1 MPLTKIQ
8 FAPGID
14 KQNTEY
20 GAEGRWTDSDMVR
33 FRYGLPE
40 KIGGWIKLISQTL
53 VGVVRDMHAWS
64 DLDGIR
70 YMALGTDRKLYV
82 YSEGAAYDI
91 TPIRATQTGLSNPF
105 ATASGSAIVTVT
117 DSAHGAQT
125 GDFVTFT
132 STAPIAG
139 LDMNKEFEITAY
151 VNTDTYTVTYTGSTA
166 NATVAAGGG
175 TVTAAYQISIG
186 LANSAYGYGWGTGAW
201 NVGTWNTPRST
212 STVKIEAREWSFD
225 NFGED
230 LLATVSEGGTYRWD
244 TSVGSG
250 TRAAIISQA
259 PTSSRFNLVSPT
271 DRHVFLFGTE
281 TTIGS
286 TSTTD
291 PLFLR
296 WSSQEDYTTWT
307 PTAVNTA
314 GSFRIQD
321 GSKIMAATRSRGAIL
336 VWTDTSLHG
345 MQFVGPPFTFSLSQI
360 GANCGAVSN
369 HCVKDVNG
377 ITYWMSQNSFFAFDG
392 AVKKIPCSVQDYVFS
407 DFNITTQPETYC
419 GLNSEKNEIT
429 WFYCSLNA
437 QQIDRYVTL
446 NYLEQSWSIG
456 TMARTSW
463 VDYGV
468 YENPYATE
476 YSTSAIA
483 TTPSVLG
490 LTAGASTFY
499 VQESGFDAD
508 GSPLV
513 AYVTSGD
520 FDIQDGQHLLHIGRG
535 IPDFQNLANTV
546 DVSLKFKT
554 YPASSSSITK
564 TSTISTTT
572 TKFDIRGRGRQGQ
585 LTIQSDALGDNWRFG
600 TLRLDVQP
608 DGGR

>member
-40 KIGGWIKLISQTL
+40 KIGGWAKLISETL
-53 VGVVRDMHAWS
+53 IGVVRDMHAWS
-64 DLDGIR
+64 DLNGIR

-91 TPIRATQTGLSNPF
+91 TPVRRTSGSLTNPF
-105 ATASGSAIVTVT
+105 TTVNASSIVTVT
-117 DSAHGAQT
+117 DAGHGAQA
-125 GDFVTFT
+125 GDFVTFSGA
-132 STAPIAG
+132 STVNG
-139 LDMNKEFEITAY
+139 LDMNKEFEITTY
-151 VNTDTYTVTYTGSTA
+151 VDANTYKVTYTGSTA
-166 NATVAAGGG
+166 SGAGSGGG
-175 TVTAAYQISIG
+175 SSVVATYDISIG
-186 LANSAYGYGWGTGAW
+186 LANSAYGYGWGTGTW
-201 NVGTWNTPRST
+201 NTGTWNTPRST
-212 STVKIEAREWSFD
+212 STVTIDGRQWSFD

-230 LLATVSEGGTYRWD
+230 LIATVSEGGTYRWD
-244 TSVGSG
+244 TSVGTG
-250 TRAAIISQA
+250 TPAAIISNA
-259 PTSSRFNLVSPT
+259 PTVSRFTLVSPT

-286 TSTTD
+286 SGTAD

-296 WSSQEDYTTWT
+296 FSSQEDYNTWV
-307 PTAVNTA
+307 PTATNTA

-321 GSKIMAATRSRGAIL
+321 GSKIMAAARSRGAIL

-345 MQFVGPPFTFSLSQI
+345 MQFVGPPFTFSLNQL

-377 ITYWMSQNSFFAFDG
+377 ITYWMSQNSFYMFDG
-392 AVKKIPCSVQDYVFS
+392 AVKKIPCSVQDYVFG

-429 WFYCSLNA
+429 WFYCSGTA
-437 QQIDRYVTL
+437 EQIDRYVSL

-456 TMARTSW
+456 TLARTAW

-468 YENPYATE
+468 YEYPYATE
-476 YSTSAIA
+476 YSTTATA

-490 LTAGASTFY
+490 LTDGATTFY
-499 VQESGFDAD
+499 RQEFGVDAD
-508 GSPLV
+508 GSALD
-513 AYVTSGD
+513 AFVTSGD
-520 FDIQDGQHLLHIGRG
+520 FDIQDGQELLHIGRG
-535 IPDFQNLANTV
+535 IPDFQNLSGTV
-546 DVSLKFKT
+546 DVELKFKT
-554 YPASSSSITK
+554 YPSSSTSITT
-564 TSTISTTT
+564 TSTVSTST

-585 LTIQSDALGDNWRFG
+585 LTIRSDAVGDNWRFG

>member
-40 KIGGWIKLISQTL
+40 KIGGWSKLISETL
-53 VGVVRDMHAWS
+53 IGVVRDMHAWS
-64 DLDGIR
+64 DLNGIR

-82 YSEGAAYDI
+82 YSEGAVYDI
-91 TPIRATQTGLSNPF
+91 TPVRRTSGSLTNPF
-105 ATASGSAIVTVT
+105 TTVNASSVVTVT
-117 DSAHGAQT
+117 DAGHGAQA
-125 GDFVTFT
+125 GDFVTFSGA
-132 STAPIAG
+132 STVNG
-139 LDMNKEFEITAY
+139 LDMNKEFEITTY
-151 VNTDTYTVTYTGSTA
+151 VDANTYKVTYTGTTA
-166 NATVAAGGG
+166 SGAGSGGG
-175 TVTAAYQISIG
+175 SSVVATYDISIG
-186 LANSAYGYGWGTGAW
+186 LANSAYGYGWGTGTW
-201 NVGTWNTPRST
+201 NTSTWNTPRST
-212 STVKIEAREWSFD
+212 STVTIDGRQWSFD

-230 LLATVSEGGTYRWD
+230 LIATVSEGGTYRWD
-244 TSVGSG
+244 TSVGTG
-250 TRAAIISQA
+250 TPAAVISNA
-259 PTSSRFNLVSPT
+259 PTVSRFTLVSPT

-286 TSTTD
+286 SGTAD

-296 WSSQEDYTTWT
+296 FSSQEDYNTWV
-307 PTAVNTA
+307 PTATNTA

-321 GSKIMAATRSRGAIL
+321 GSKIMAAARSRGAIL

-345 MQFVGPPFTFSLSQI
+345 MQFVGPPFTFSLNQL

-377 ITYWMSQNSFFAFDG
+377 ITYWMSQNSFYMFDG
-392 AVKKIPCSVQDYVFS
+392 AVKKIPCSVQDYVFG

-437 QQIDRYVTL
+437 EQIDRYVSL

-456 TMARTSW
+456 TLARTAW

-468 YENPYATE
+468 YEYPYATE
-476 YSTSAIA
+476 YSKTAIA

-490 LTAGASTFY
+490 LTDGASTFY
-499 VQESGFDAD
+499 IQEFGVDAD
-508 GSPLV
+508 GSALD

-520 FDIQDGQHLLHIGRG
+520 FDIQDGQELLHIGRG
-535 IPDFQNLANTV
+535 IPDFQNLSGTV
-546 DVSLKFKT
+546 DVELKFKT
-554 YPASSSSITK
+554 YPASSTSITK
-564 TSTISTTT
+564 TSTVSTST

-585 LTIQSDALGDNWRFG
+585 LTIKSDAVGDNWRFG

>member
-40 KIGGWIKLISQTL
+40 KIGGWSKLISETL
-53 VGVVRDMHAWS
+53 IGVVRDMHAWS
-64 DLDGIR
+64 DLNGIR

-82 YSEGAAYDI
+82 YSEGAVYDI
-91 TPIRATQTGLSNPF
+91 TPVRATQAGLSNPF
-105 ATASGSAIVTVT
+105 ATTNGSATITVT
-117 DSAHGAQT
+117 DTAHGAQA
-125 GDFVTFT
+125 GDFVTFSGA
-132 STAPIAG
+132 STTAG
-139 LDMNKEFEITAY
+139 LDMNKEFEISTY
-151 VNTDTYTVTYTGSTA
+151 VDANTYTITYTGSTA
-166 NATVAAGGG
+166 NATGNGGG
-175 TVTAAYQISIG
+175 TVTATYDISIG
-186 LANSAYGYGWGTGAW
+186 LAASAYGYGWGTGGW
-201 NVGTWNTPRST
+201 NEGTWNTPRSS
-212 STVKIEAREWSFD
+212 STVKIDGRQWSFD

-230 LLATVSEGGTYRWD
+230 LIATVSEGGTYRWD
-244 TSVGSG
+244 TSVGTG
-250 TRAAIISQA
+250 TPAAIIANA
-259 PTSSRFNLVSPT
+259 PTVSRFTLVSPV

-281 TTIGS
+281 TTIGTSS
-286 TSTTD
+286 TAD

-296 WSSQEDYTTWT
+296 FSSQEDYNTWI
-307 PTAVNTA
+307 PTATNTA

-321 GSKIMAATRSRGAIL
+321 GSKIMAAVRSRGAIL

-345 MQFVGPPFTFSLSQI
+345 MQFVGPPFTFNLNQL

-377 ITYWMSQNSFFAFDG
+377 VTYWMSQNSFYMFDG
-392 AVKKIPCSVQDYVFS
+392 AVKKLPCSVQDYVFG

-429 WFYCSLNA
+429 WFYCSANA

-446 NYLEQSWSIG
+446 NYLEASWSIG
-456 TMARTSW
+456 TLARTSW

-476 YSTSAIA
+476 YSTTATA

-499 VQESGFDAD
+499 IQEFGTDAD
-508 GSPLV
+508 GS
-513 AYVTSGD
+513 AMNAFVTSGD
-520 FDIQDGQHLLHIGRG
+520 FDIQDGQELLHIGRG
-535 IPDFQNLANTV
+535 IPDFQDLAGTV
-546 DVSLKFKT
+546 DLELKFKT
-554 YPASSSSITK
+554 YPASSTSM
-564 TSTISTTT
+564 TSTATVSTST

-585 LTIQSDALGDNWRFG
+585 LTIRSDAVGDNWRFG

>member
-40 KIGGWIKLISQTL
+40 KIGGWAKLISETL
-53 VGVVRDMHAWS
+53 IGVVRDMHAWS
-64 DLDGIR
+64 DLNGIR

-91 TPIRATQTGLSNPF
+91 TPVRRTSGSLTNPF
-105 ATASGSAIVTVT
+105 TTVNASSIVTVT
-117 DSAHGAQT
+117 DAGHGAQA
-125 GDFVTFT
+125 GDFVTFSGA
-132 STAPIAG
+132 STVNG
-139 LDMNKEFEITAY
+139 LDMNKEFEITTY
-151 VNTDTYTVTYTGSTA
+151 VDANTYKVTYTGSTA
-166 NATVAAGGG
+166 SGAGSGGG
-175 TVTAAYQISIG
+175 SSVVATYDISIG
-186 LANSAYGYGWGTGAW
+186 LANSAYGYGWGTGTW
-201 NVGTWNTPRST
+201 NTGTWNTPRST
-212 STVKIEAREWSFD
+212 STVTIDGRQWSFD

-230 LLATVSEGGTYRWD
+230 LIATVSEGGITYLATLVPNLAD
-244 TSVGSG
+244 VSKYAVVAGAVTGGGLTVI
-250 TRAAIISQA
+250 ANA
-259 PTSSRFNLVSPT
+259 PTVSRFTLVSPT

-286 TSTTD
+286 SGTAD

-296 WSSQEDYTTWT
+296 FSSQEDYNTWV
-307 PTAVNTA
+307 PTATNTA

-321 GSKIMAATRSRGAIL
+321 GSKIMAAARSRGAIL

-345 MQFVGPPFTFSLSQI
+345 MQFVGPPFTFSLNQL

-377 ITYWMSQNSFFAFDG
+377 ITYWMSQNSFYMFDG
-392 AVKKIPCSVQDYVFS
+392 AVKKIPCSVQDYVFG

-429 WFYCSLNA
+429 WFYCSGTA
-437 QQIDRYVTL
+437 DQIDRYVSL
-446 NYLEQSWSIG
+446 NYLEQSWSTDG
-456 TMARTSW
+456 
-463 VDYGV
+463 
-468 YENPYATE
+468 
-476 YSTSAIA
+476 A
-483 TTPSVLG
+483 TT
-490 LTAGASTFY
+490 FY
-499 VQESGFDAD
+499 RQEFGVDAD
-508 GSPLV
+508 GSALD
-513 AYVTSGD
+513 AFVTSGD
-520 FDIQDGQHLLHIGRG
+520 FDIQDGQELLHIGRG
-535 IPDFQNLANTV
+535 IPDFQNLSGTV
-546 DVSLKFKT
+546 DVELKFKT
-554 YPASSSSITK
+554 YPSSSTSITT
-564 TSTISTTT
+564 TSTVSTST

-585 LTIQSDALGDNWRFG
+585 LTIRSDAVGDNWRFG

>member
-20 GAEGRWTDSDMVR
+20 GAEGRWTDSDLVR

-40 KIGGWIKLISQTL
+40 KIGGWTKLIQEKL
-53 VGVVRDMHAWS
+53 IGVVRDMHAWS
-64 DLDGIR
+64 DLNGIR

-91 TPIRATQTGLSNPF
+91 TPIRATQAGLSNPF
-105 ATASGSAIVTVT
+105 ATTNGSAIITVT
-117 DSAHGAQT
+117 DTAHGAQA
-125 GDFVTFT
+125 GDFVTFSGA
-132 STAPIAG
+132 STTAG
-139 LDMNKEFEITAY
+139 LDMNKEFEITTY
-151 VNTDTYTVTYTGSTA
+151 VDANSYTITYTGSTA
-166 NATVAAGGG
+166 NATGNAGG
-175 TVTAAYQISIG
+175 TVTATYDISVG

-201 NVGTWNTPRST
+201 NTGTWNTPRST
-212 STVKIEAREWSFD
+212 STVKIEGRQWSFD

-230 LLATVSEGGTYRWD
+230 LIATVSEGGTYRWD
-244 TSVGSG
+244 TSVGTG
-250 TRAAIISQA
+250 TPAAIITQA
-259 PTSSRFNLVSPT
+259 PTNSRFTLVSPV

-281 TTIGS
+281 TIIG
-286 TSTTD
+286 TSSSAD

-296 WSSQEDYTTWT
+296 FSSQEDYNTWI
-307 PTAVNTA
+307 PTATNTA

-321 GSKIMAATRSRGAIL
+321 GSKIMAAARSRGAIL

-345 MQFVGPPFTFSLSQI
+345 MQFVGPPFTFSLNQL

-377 ITYWMSQNSFFAFDG
+377 ITYWMSQNSFYMFDG
-392 AVKKIPCSVQDYVFS
+392 AVKKLPCSVQDYVFG

-429 WFYCSLNA
+429 WFYCSSNA

-456 TMARTSW
+456 SLARTSW

-468 YENPYATE
+468 YEYPYATE
-476 YSTSAIA
+476 YSTTASG
-483 TTPSVLG
+483 TVPSVLG
-490 LTAGASTFY
+490 LTAGASTFFI
-499 VQESGFDAD
+499 QEFGFDAD
-508 GSPLV
+508 GS
-513 AYVTSGD
+513 AMTAFVTSGD
-520 FDIQDGQHLLHIGRG
+520 FDIQDGQELLHIGRG
-535 IPDFQNLANTV
+535 IPDFQNLAGSV
-546 DVSLKFKT
+546 DLSLTFKT
-554 YPASSSSITK
+554 YPASSTSITK
-564 TSTISTTT
+564 TSTVSTTT

-585 LTIQSDALGDNWRFG
+585 LKIESDAIGDNWRFG

>member
-1 MPLTKIQ
+1 MLTKIQ

-40 KIGGWIKLISQTL
+40 KIGGWSKLIAETL
-53 VGVVRDMHAWS
+53 IGVVRDMHAWS

-91 TPIRATQTGLSNPF
+91 TPIRRTSGTLTNPF
-105 ATASGSAIVTVT
+105 TTINASAVVTVVDT
-117 DSAHGAQT
+117 GHGAQA
-125 GDFVTFT
+125 GDFVTFSGA
-132 STAPIAG
+132 STING
-139 LDMNKEFEITAY
+139 LDMNKEFEITTY
-151 VNTDTYTVTYTGSTA
+151 VDANTYKVTYTGSTA
-166 NATVAAGGG
+166 SGASTGGG
-175 TVTAAYQISIG
+175 SVVATYDINIG
-186 LANSAYGYGWGTGAW
+186 LAASAYGYGWGTGTW
-201 NVGTWNTPRST
+201 NTGTWNTPRST
-212 STVKIEAREWSFD
+212 STVTIDGRQWSFD

-230 LLATVSEGGTYRWD
+230 LIATVSGGGTYRWD
-244 TSVGSG
+244 TSVGTG
-250 TRAAIISQA
+250 TPAAIISNA
-259 PTSSRFNLVSPT
+259 PTVSRFTLVSPT

-286 TSTTD
+286 SGTAD

-296 WSSQEDYTTWT
+296 FSSQEDYNTWT
-307 PTAVNTA
+307 PKATNTS

-321 GSKIMAATRSRGAIL
+321 GSKIMAAARSRGAIL

-345 MQFVGPPFTFSLSQI
+345 MQFVGPPFTFSLNQI

-377 ITYWMSQNSFFAFDG
+377 ITYWMSQNSFYMFDG

-437 QQIDRYVTL
+437 QQIDRYVSL
-446 NYLEQSWSIG
+446 NYLENSWSIG
-456 TMARTSW
+456 TLARTAW

-468 YENPYATE
+468 YEYPYATE
-476 YSTSAIA
+476 YSTTATA
-483 TTPSVLG
+483 TTPSILG
-490 LTAGASTFY
+490 LTAGASTFFI
-499 VQESGFDAD
+499 QEYGFDAD
-508 GSPLV
+508 GAALD
-513 AYVTSGD
+513 AHVTSGD
-520 FDIQDGQHLLHIGRG
+520 FDIQDGQELLHIGRG
-535 IPDFQNLANTV
+535 IPDFQNLAGTV
-546 DVSLKFKT
+546 DVELNFKT
-554 YPASSSSITK
+554 YPASSTSITK

-585 LTIQSDALGDNWRFG
+585 LTIKSDAIGDNWRFG

>member
-40 KIGGWIKLISQTL
+40 KIGGWSKLISETL
-53 VGVVRDMHAWS
+53 IGVVRDMHAWS
-64 DLDGIR
+64 DLNGIR

-82 YSEGAAYDI
+82 YSEGAVYDI
-91 TPIRATQTGLSNPF
+91 TPVRRTSGSLTNPF
-105 ATASGSAIVTVT
+105 TTVNASSVVTVT
-117 DSAHGAQT
+117 DAGHGAQA
-125 GDFVTFT
+125 GDFVTFSGA
-132 STAPIAG
+132 STVNG
-139 LDMNKEFEITAY
+139 LDMNKEFEITTY
-151 VNTDTYTVTYTGSTA
+151 VDANTYKVTYTGTTA
-166 NATVAAGGG
+166 SGAGSGGG
-175 TVTAAYQISIG
+175 SSVVATYDISIG
-186 LANSAYGYGWGTGAW
+186 LANSAYGYGWGTGTW
-201 NVGTWNTPRST
+201 NTSTWNTPRST
-212 STVKIEAREWSFD
+212 STVTIDGRQWSFD

-230 LLATVSEGGTYRWD
+230 LIATVSEGGTYRWD
-244 TSVGSG
+244 TSVGTG
-250 TRAAIISQA
+250 TPAAVISNA
-259 PTSSRFNLVSPT
+259 PTVSRFTLVSPT

-286 TSTTD
+286 SGTAD

-296 WSSQEDYTTWT
+296 FSSQEDYNTWV
-307 PTAVNTA
+307 PTATNTA

-321 GSKIMAATRSRGAIL
+321 GSKIMAAARSRGAIL

-345 MQFVGPPFTFSLSQI
+345 MQFVGPPFTFSLNQL

-377 ITYWMSQNSFFAFDG
+377 ITYWMSQNSFYMFDG

-437 QQIDRYVTL
+437 EQIDRYVSL

-456 TMARTSW
+456 TLARTAW

-468 YENPYATE
+468 YEYPYATE
-476 YSTSAIA
+476 YSKTAIA

-490 LTAGASTFY
+490 LTDGASTFY
-499 VQESGFDAD
+499 IQEFGVDAD
-508 GSPLV
+508 GSALD

-520 FDIQDGQHLLHIGRG
+520 FDIQDGQELLHIGRG
-535 IPDFQNLANTV
+535 IPDFQNLSGTV
-546 DVSLKFKT
+546 DVELKFKT
-554 YPASSSSITK
+554 YPASSTSITK
-564 TSTISTTT
+564 TSTVSTST

-585 LTIQSDALGDNWRFG
+585 LTIKSDAVGDNWRFG

>member
-1 MPLTKIQ
+1 MPLTKIN

-40 KIGGWIKLISQTL
+40 KIGGWSKLIQETL
-53 VGVVRDMHAWS
+53 IGVVRDLHAWS
-64 DLDGIR
+64 DLNGIR

-91 TPIRATQTGLSNPF
+91 TPIRRESGTLTNPF
-105 ATASGSAIVTVT
+105 TTNGTSIVTVV
-117 DSAHGAQT
+117 DAGHGAQA
-125 GDFVTFT
+125 GDFVTF
-132 STAPIAG
+132 SGASAIDG
-139 LDMNKEFEITAY
+139 LDMNKEFEITTY
-151 VNTDTYTVTYTGSTA
+151 VDASTYKVTYTGSTA
-166 NATVAAGGG
+166 SGSSTGGG
-175 TVTAAYQISIG
+175 SSVVAKYDIDIG
-186 LANSAYGYGWGTGAW
+186 LAASAYGYGWGTGTW
-201 NVGTWNTPRST
+201 NTSTWNTPRST
-212 STVKIEAREWSFD
+212 STVTIDGRQWSFD

-230 LLATVSEGGTYRWD
+230 LIATVSEGGTFRWD
-244 TSVGSG
+244 TSVGTG
-250 TRAAIISQA
+250 TPAAIISNA
-259 PTSSRFNLVSPT
+259 PTVSRFTLVSPT

-281 TTIGS
+281 TTIG
-286 TSTTD
+286 TSATSD

-296 WSSQEDYTTWT
+296 FSSQEDYNTWI
-307 PTAVNTA
+307 PTATNTA

-321 GSKIMAATRSRGAIL
+321 GSKIMAAARSRGAVL

-345 MQFVGPPFTFSLSQI
+345 MQFVGPPFTFSLNQL

-377 ITYWMSQNSFFAFDG
+377 ITYWMSQNSFYMFDG
-392 AVKKIPCSVQDYVFS
+392 AVKKIPSSVQDYVFG

-437 QQIDRYVTL
+437 EQIDRYVSL
-446 NYLEQSWSIG
+446 NYLENSWSIG
-456 TMARTSW
+456 TLARTAW

-468 YENPYATE
+468 YEFPYATE
-476 YSTSAIA
+476 YSTTATA

-499 VQESGFDAD
+499 IQEFGTDAD
-508 GSPLV
+508 GAALD
-513 AYVTSGD
+513 AFVTSGD
-520 FDIQDGQHLLHIGRG
+520 FDIQDGQELLHIGRG
-535 IPDFQNLANTV
+535 IPDFQNLSGTV
-546 DVSLKFKT
+546 DVELKFKT
-554 YPASSSSITK
+554 YPASTNSITK
-564 TSTISTTT
+564 TSTVSTTT

-585 LTIQSDALGDNWRFG
+585 LTIRSDAVGDNWRFG

>member
-40 KIGGWIKLISQTL
+40 KIGGWSKLIADTL
-53 VGVVRDMHAWS
+53 IGVVRDLHAWS
-64 DLDGIR
+64 DLNGVR

-91 TPIRATQTGLSNPF
+91 TPIRRTSGSLTNPF
-105 ATASGSAIVTVT
+105 TPVTASAVVTVT
-117 DSAHGAQT
+117 DTGHGAQA
-125 GDFVTFT
+125 GDFVTFSGA
-132 STAPIAG
+132 STVNG
-139 LDMNKEFEITAY
+139 LDMNKEFEITTY
-151 VNTDTYTVTYTGSTA
+151 VDANTYKVTYTGTTA
-166 NATVAAGGG
+166 SGAGSGGG
-175 TVTAAYQISIG
+175 SSVVATYDINIG
-186 LANSAYGYGWGTGAW
+186 LANSAYGYGWGTGTW
-201 NVGTWNTPRST
+201 NTSTWNTPRST
-212 STVKIEAREWSFD
+212 STVTIDGRQWSFD

-230 LLATVSEGGTYRWD
+230 LIATVSEGGTYRWD
-244 TSVGSG
+244 TSVGTG
-250 TRAAIISQA
+250 TPAAIISNA
-259 PTSSRFNLVSPT
+259 PTVSRFTLVSPT

-286 TSTTD
+286 SGTAD

-296 WSSQEDYTTWT
+296 FSSQEDYNTWV
-307 PTAVNTA
+307 PTATNTA

-321 GSKIMAATRSRGAIL
+321 GSKIMAAARSRGAIL

-345 MQFVGPPFTFSLSQI
+345 MQFVGPPFTFSLNQL

-377 ITYWMSQNSFFAFDG
+377 ITFWMSQNSFYMFDG
-392 AVKKIPCSVQDYVFS
+392 AVKKIPCSVQDYVFG

-429 WFYCSLNA
+429 WFYCSANA
-437 QQIDRYVTL
+437 EQIDRYVSL
-446 NYLEQSWSIG
+446 NYLEQSWAIG
-456 TMARTSW
+456 SLARTAW

-468 YENPYATE
+468 YEYPYATE
-476 YSTSAIA
+476 YSKTAVA

-490 LTAGASTFY
+490 LTDGATTFY
-499 VQESGFDAD
+499 RQEFGVDAD
-508 GSPLV
+508 GAALD
-513 AYVTSGD
+513 AFVTSGD
-520 FDIQDGQHLLHIGRG
+520 FDIQDGQELLHIGRG
-535 IPDFQNLANTV
+535 IPDFQNLAGTV
-546 DVSLKFKT
+546 DVELKFKT
-554 YPASSSSITK
+554 YPSSSSSITK
-564 TSTISTTT
+564 TSTVSTTT

-585 LTIQSDALGDNWRFG
+585 LTIRSDAIGDNWRFG

>member
-40 KIGGWIKLISQTL
+40 KIGGWSKLISETL
-53 VGVVRDMHAWS
+53 IGVVRDMHAWS
-64 DLDGIR
+64 DLNGVR

-91 TPIRATQTGLSNPF
+91 TPVRRTSGSLTNPF
-105 ATASGSAIVTVT
+105 ATVSGSAVVTVT
-117 DSAHGAQT
+117 DTGHGAQA
-125 GDFVTFT
+125 GDFVTFSGA
-132 STAPIAG
+132 STVNG
-139 LDMNKEFEITAY
+139 LDMNKEFEITTY
-151 VNTDTYTVTYTGSTA
+151 VDANTYKVTYTGTTA
-166 NATVAAGGG
+166 SGAGSGGG
-175 TVTAAYQISIG
+175 SSVVATYDISIG
-186 LANSAYGYGWGTGAW
+186 LANSAYGYGWGTGTW
-201 NVGTWNTPRST
+201 NTSTWNTPRST
-212 STVKIEAREWSFD
+212 STVTIDGRQWSFD

-230 LLATVSEGGTYRWD
+230 LIATVSEGGTYRWD
-244 TSVGSG
+244 TSVGTG
-250 TRAAIISQA
+250 TPAAVISNA
-259 PTSSRFNLVSPT
+259 PTVSRFTLVSPT

-286 TSTTD
+286 SGTAD

-296 WSSQEDYTTWT
+296 FSSQEDYNTWV
-307 PTAVNTA
+307 PTATNTA

-321 GSKIMAATRSRGAIL
+321 GSKIMAAARSRGAIL

-345 MQFVGPPFTFSLSQI
+345 MQFVGPPFTFSLNQL

-377 ITYWMSQNSFFAFDG
+377 ITYWMSQNSFYMFDG

-437 QQIDRYVTL
+437 EQIDRYVSL

-456 TMARTSW
+456 TLARTAW

-468 YENPYATE
+468 YEYPYATE
-476 YSTSAIA
+476 YSKTAIA

-490 LTAGASTFY
+490 LTDGASTFY
-499 VQESGFDAD
+499 IQEFGVDAD
-508 GSPLV
+508 GSALD

-520 FDIQDGQHLLHIGRG
+520 FDIQDGQELLHIGRG
-535 IPDFQNLANTV
+535 IPDFQNLSGTV
-546 DVSLKFKT
+546 DVELKFKT

-585 LTIQSDALGDNWRFG
+585 LTIKSDAVGDNWRFG